1 MSLITSTQLDDFLP
15 HRPPFTMVS
24 GLLAY
29 SKDTARTLLTIH
41 EDNVLLEGNLFS
53 EAGLLEFMAQSL
65 ALHAGY
71 LAKDSNG
78 ESNAIGVI
86 GAVKNFEVSQFPK
99 VGEIIYCDIIILSE
113 FMSMTLAEASVYD
126 NNETLV
132 AKAELK
138 TARSE

>member
-15 HRPPFTMVS
+15 HRPPFVMVS
-24 GLLAY
+24 ELLTH
-29 SKDTARTLLTIH
+29 SKDTARAFLKIR
-41 EDNVLLEGNLFS
+41 EDNVLLEDNLFS
-53 EAGLLEFMAQSL
+53 EAGLLEFMAQTL
-65 ALHAGY
+65 ALHSGY
-71 LAKDSNG
+71 LAKDSND
-78 ESNAIGVI
+78 EANAVGVI
-86 GAVKNFEVSQFPK
+86 GAVKNFQVLHVPK
-99 VGEIIYCDIIILSE
+99 VGETIYCDINILSE